1 MGTPNPNQIAMMLKM
16 STAPTK
22 PGAEDLE
29 AMGNRTIVL
38 GWRYRISGRTNNLYT
53 GRWQEFQ
60 EELAKA
66 KKAV

>member
-38 GWRYRISGRTNNLYT
+38 GWLYRISGRTNNLYT
-53 GRWQEFQ
+53 GLWQEFLKLSS
-60 EELAKA
+60 ELKE
-66 KKAV
+66 KV